1 MVKEAFTYSVENVG
15 DDAVRL
21 DLFESMLDPRTL
33 SVLQTI
39 GVPRGARCLEAG
51 AGRGSIVMS
60 LVGMV
65 GPLGEVVAT
74 DVDMTWLNQ
83 IRHPCLRCVEHDL
96 TADDFEPLGQFDLVH
111 VRMVLHHFGTVAAIG
126 VVEALLGLLRPG
138 GRLLIEDLVN
148 TDTVVDPGSPQAET
162 FATLDQKWRSLAG
175 DQDMGFGLRLP
186 GLLKAGGLDDVR
198 SETWS
203 TVGAGDEPAQQW
215 RRRTLARSRA
225 RVLEAGL
232 MTEIEFEQLQELLA
246 QPDLHQL
253 SFLHIASWGTKPTP
267 D

>member
-1 MVKEAFTYSVENVG
+1 MTRETFTYPVENVG
-15 DDAVRL
+15 DDRVRL

-39 GVPRGARCLEAG
+39 GVRRGARCLEAG

-60 LVGMV
+60 LLGMV

-74 DVDMTWLNQ
+74 DVDMTWLDQ

-96 TADDFEPLGQFDLVH
+96 TADDFGPLGHFDLVH
-111 VRMVLHHFGTVAAIG
+111 VRMVLHHFGTDVAIA
-126 VVEALLGLLRPG
+126 VVKSLIELLRPG

-148 TDTVVDPGSPQAET
+148 TDTVVDPASPQADT
-162 FATLDQKWRSLAG
+162 FVNLDQKWRPLAG
-175 DQDMGFGLRLP
+175 SQDMRFGLRLP
-186 GLLKAGGLDDVR
+186 GLLKNGGLEEVR

-203 TVGAGDEPAQQW
+203 TLGAGNEPAQQW
-215 RRRTLARSRA
+215 RRRILDRSRA
-225 RVLEAGL
+225 TAIETGL
-232 MTEIEFEQLQELLA
+232 MTELEFEQLQGLLA
-246 QPDLHQL
+246 QPDVHQL
-253 SFLHIASWGTKPTP
+253 SFLHVASWGTKALG